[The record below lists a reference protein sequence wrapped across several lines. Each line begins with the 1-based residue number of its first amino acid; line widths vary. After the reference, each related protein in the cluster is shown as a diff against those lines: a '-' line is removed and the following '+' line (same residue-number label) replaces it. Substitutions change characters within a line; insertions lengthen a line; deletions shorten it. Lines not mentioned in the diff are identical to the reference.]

1 MSTLTRRATLALA
14 GAALAAPALRAR
26 AAGNA
31 PGVSDKEIV
40 FGQTMP
46 YSGPAS
52 SYGTIGRAEANYFK
66 MINDQ
71 GGIGGRTLTFISL
84 DDGYSPPRTVELAR
98 RLIEQDKVAFLF
110 SPLGT
115 PTNTASRKYINE
127 RKVPDL
133 FLSTGATQ
141 FGDRAHFPWTIG
153 FQPTYQTE
161 GHIYANHILN
171 TAPDAKI
178 AVLLQNDDS
187 GKDYFKGL
195 SDGLGAHAEKMIIA
209 KATYEVT
216 DPTVESQ
223 VVSLKDSG
231 ADVLFMCGV
240 PRFAAVTIRNV
251 YDIAWRPRLF
261 IISSTSSSV
270 ATGVAPAGVE
280 KAKGVITTAYLKD
293 PTDPQWA
300 NDDGFKNWSAWMDKY
315 YSDGDRKDVNNVYGY
330 TAAQA
335 LVQTLKQCGKDLSR
349 DNIMSQALNLDL
361 TLPMLQPGVRV
372 KTSQTEF
379 YPLRQMRLVRFDGAG
394 WVPFGAAVTG

>member
-1 MSTLTRRATLALA
+1 TLTRRATLALA
-14 GAALAAPALRAR
+14 GATLAAPALRAR
-26 AAGNA
+26 AASDA
-31 PGVSDKEIV
+31 PGVTDKEIL

-71 GGIGGRTLTFISL
+71 GGVNGRKLNFLSL
-84 DDGYSPPRTVELAR
+84 DDGYSPPRTVELSR

-115 PTNTASRKYINE
+115 PTNTAARKYINE

-133 FLSTGATQ
+133 FLATGATQ

-153 FQPTYQTE
+153 WQPTYQIE

-171 TAPDAKI
+171 TAPGAKV

-195 SDGLGAHAEKMIIA
+195 KDGLGAKADKMIVA
-209 KATYEVT
+209 SASYEVT

-223 VVSLKDSG
+223 IVSLKDSG
-231 ADVLFMCGV
+231 ADAFFFCGL
-240 PRFAAVTIRNV
+240 PKFAAMTIRNV
-251 YDIAWRPRLF
+251 YDVAWRPRLF

-270 ATGVAPAGVE
+270 ATGVVPAGVE

-300 NDDGFKNWSAWMDKY
+300 TDDGFKGWSAWMDKY
-315 YSDGDRKDVNNVYGY
+315 YPDGDRKDVNNVYGY
-330 TAAQA
+330 TMAQT
-335 LVQTLKQCGKDLSR
+335 LVQTLKQCGDDLSR
-349 DNIMSQALNLDL
+349 DNLMKQALTLDL
-361 TLPMLQPGVRV
+361 ALPMLQPGVRV
-372 KTSQTEF
+372 KTSPTEF
-379 YPLRQMRLVRFDGAG
+379 YPLRQMRLVRFDG
-394 WVPFGAAVTG
+394 